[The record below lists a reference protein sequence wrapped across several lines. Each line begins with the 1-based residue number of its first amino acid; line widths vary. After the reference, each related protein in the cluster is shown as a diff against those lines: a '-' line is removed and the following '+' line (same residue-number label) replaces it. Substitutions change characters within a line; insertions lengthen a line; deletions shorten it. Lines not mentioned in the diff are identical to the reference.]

1 MLTANDATFDAEVLR
16 APGLTLVAFGAS
28 WCGPCKAALPHLH
41 TLAAEGV
48 RVVYVDVDGAQ
59 RTAVRYG
66 VKGVPTYMVFRGGK
80 VVAQHS
86 GAGASILHTLRGLV
100 RTT

>member
-1 MLTANDATFDAEVLR
+1 MLTATDATFDAEVLR

-41 TLAAEGV
+41 TLVAEGV
-48 RVVYVDVDGAQ
+48 RVVYVDVNDAHH
-59 RTAVRYG
+59 TAGRYG
-66 VKGVPTYMVFRGGK
+66 VKGVPMYLAFRGGK

-86 GAGASILHTLRGLV
+86 GAGASILHTLRGLA